1 MQTTLLKTKLAAA
14 VAAALMT
21 VACAATDSTVADS
34 PAGQQRAE
42 SSYQAQARQAIPAE
56 TSILT
61 LERIMAD
68 QDWVARSPERA
79 YWSYDG
85 SQVLFERKREGS
97 PLRDLYVRDV
107 NVEGNVEGNG
117 EGNAEGNGEP
127 VALSELHA
135 HAYRSAVTNTDRS
148 MHAYVFENNVF
159 VRDLRSGELTQLTRD
174 TRGKSALVFLNDGR
188 LAFRSGN
195 ELQAIHPRTGMT
207 ETLATL
213 RFSDEPQALETPSD
227 LIAEEEIELI
237 EYAQLQRR
245 LREERFEYRQ
255 QLAAENP
262 SLAPSPFYLGEGME
276 LAEFSVSPTGDKA
289 LVAVRKPQSW
299 RGEGDLMPR
308 YVTETGR
315 IENQS
320 VRRRVA
326 DAKPEEQVLY
336 LLDLTNGE
344 KQTLSFE
351 SLPGFDEDVL
361 ANVREEN
368 YAARDETYR
377 SERKP
382 RAISVMPSWSAG
394 QGNIQW
400 DQDGAN
406 VALILRAWDN
416 KDRWIATVDFDDA
429 ELVSQHRMH
438 DDAWINN
445 RGFNDLRWVP
455 GENAI
460 WYTSEEDGYGHIY
473 YKDLSSNRTRQL
485 TQGEYVTGGIVM
497 DAAGDYLY
505 YHANKPHPGVYE
517 IYRVALQSGETE
529 QLTELGGIN
538 HFSLSPDEQHLLIT
552 HSSAVQPHELYVQ
565 AVNAGLQRG
574 SDAATR
580 LTHTVSNEFNSIPW
594 QAGEIVG
601 VPSSH
606 VDKPIYSRVYLPTDF
621 DPNHAQGYPAV
632 VFIHGAGYL
641 QNAHAGWS
649 NYSREFMFH
658 NMLTQQGYVV
668 LDLDFRGSQGYGR
681 DWRTAVYRQMGTPE
695 VEDLVD
701 VVNWMGDNVNV
712 NTDRVGT
719 YGGSYG
725 GFLTFMALFKEPGL
739 FAAGA
744 ALRPVTDWA
753 HYNTGYTSN
762 ILNLPQDDILAYRD
776 SSPIYHADGYQNTP
790 LLISA
795 PMVDDNVFFQDSVR
809 LVQRLIELEKEN
821 YETAIFPVEPHGF
834 VQPSS
839 WLDQYRRIYKLFDSN
854 LKD

>member
-1 MQTTLLKTKLAAA
+1 MQTTLLKTRLAAA

-21 VACAATDSTVADS
+21 VACATTDSTAAANT
-34 PAGQQRAE
+34 AGQQRTE
-42 SSYQAQARQAIPAE
+42 SSYQAEARQATPAQNQ
-56 TSILT
+56 ILS

-85 SQVLFERKREGS
+85 SQVLFDRKREGS
-97 PLRDLYVRDV
+97 PLRDLYVRDL
-107 NVEGNVEGNG
+107 NVDGHVESNG
-117 EGNAEGNGEP
+117 ER

-135 HAYRSAVTNTDRS
+135 HAYRSAVTNSNRN

-174 TRGKSALVFLNDGR
+174 TRAKSALVFLNDGR
-188 LAFRSGN
+188 LAFRSGS

-207 ETLATL
+207 ETLATI
-213 RFSDEPQALETPSD
+213 RFSDEPQALETPED
-227 LIAEEEIELI
+227 LIAEEEIQLI

-276 LAEFSVSPTGDKA
+276 LAEFSISPAGDKA
-289 LVAVRKPQSW
+289 IVAVRKPQSW

-326 DAKPEEQVLY
+326 DAKPEEQELY
-336 LLDLTNGE
+336 LLDLTTGE
-344 KQTLSFE
+344 KQPLSYE

-361 ANVREEN
+361 ASVREEN
-368 YAARDETYR
+368 YAARGETYR
-377 SERKP
+377 SEREP
-382 RAISVMPSWSAG
+382 RAIAVMPGWSAG

-400 DQDGAN
+400 DQDGSN

-429 ELVSQHRMH
+429 TLVSQHRLH
-438 DDAWINN
+438 DNAWINN
-445 RGFNDLRWVP
+445 RGFNDLQWVP

-473 YKDLSSNRTRQL
+473 YKDLGSNRTRQL

-517 IYRVALQSGETE
+517 IYRVALQSGDIE
-529 QLTELGGIN
+529 QLTDLGGIN
-538 HFSLSPDEQHLLIT
+538 HFSLSPDERNLLIT

-565 AVNAGLQRG
+565 PVNAGAQRG
-574 SDAATR
+574 HDAATR
-580 LTHTVSNEFNSIPW
+580 LTYTVSDEFNSIPW

-621 DPNHAQGYPAV
+621 DPNHAEGYPAV

-762 ILNLPQDDILAYRD
+762 ILNLPQDDLLAYRD
-776 SSPIYHADGYQNTP
+776 SSPIYHAEGYQNTP
-790 LLISA
+790 MLISA

-854 LKD
+854 LND